1 MSNPSS
7 AASSSESALPDVA
20 REEFL
25 LQKAAQ
31 HSRQRRFDLALQDC
45 EELLHLDSSHP
56 QALRIKACVSE
67 ACISSRIRAA
77 EKKCNT
83 LIQAHQ
89 EWGKA
94 AYCSPPPAVCFCNT
108 LNRYSYLEGLAGS
121 PDDPV
126 LRQVTRNLDV
136 TSFGLTTV
144 NP

>member
-1 MSNPSS
+1 MSQPSS
-7 AASSSESALPDVA
+7 ASSSSESALPDVV

-67 ACISSRIRAA
+67 A
-77 EKKCNT
+77 
-83 LIQAHQ
+83 HQ

-94 AYCSPPPAVCFCNT
+94 AYGNT
-108 LNRYSYLEGLAGS
+108 AFPQY
-121 PDDPV
+121 V
-126 LRQVTRNLDV
+126 FVTLWPGTPTWRVWL
-136 TSFGLTTV
+136 GRLMI
-144 NP
+144 PCCGR

>member
-1 MSNPSS
+1 MSQPSS
-7 AASSSESALPDVA
+7 ASSSSDSALPDVV

-67 ACISSRIRAA
+67 A
-77 EKKCNT
+77 
-83 LIQAHQ
+83 HQ

-94 AYCSPPPAVCFCNT
+94 A
-108 LNRYSYLEGLAGS
+108 YSYLEGLAGS

-126 LRQVTRNLDV
+126 LRQVTLNVVV
-136 TSFGLTTV
+136 TSFGITTV